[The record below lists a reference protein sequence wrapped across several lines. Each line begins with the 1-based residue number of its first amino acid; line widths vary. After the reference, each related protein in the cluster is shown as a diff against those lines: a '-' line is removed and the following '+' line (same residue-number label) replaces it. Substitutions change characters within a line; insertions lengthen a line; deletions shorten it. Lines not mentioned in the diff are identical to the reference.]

1 MVKRVGSIRRKTRRL
16 LSVPKKQ
23 KGKLAVTR
31 FLQKLNN
38 GDKVVLKAA
47 PTIQDGQSYYRRF
60 HGKTGTVTGRKGKCY
75 EVRIKDKDKIK
86 NILVKP
92 VHLMR
97 VQVQNGT

>member
-16 LSVPKKQ
+16 LSVQKKE
-23 KGKLAVTR
+23 KGKLALTR
-31 FLQKLNN
+31 FLQKLDN

-47 PTIQDGQSYYRRF
+47 PSVQDGQSYYRRF
-60 HGKTGTVTGRKGKCY
+60 HGKTGTVIGRNGKCY

-97 VQVQNGT
+97 VQNGA